1 MKGLKLLLSI
11 SFYILL
17 VCCNNSSNSHIIK
30 NDLLKEIE
38 GFIALNEESISDFK
52 NNKTDTDIYWVEFF
66 KKDGKN
72 VVVIMQQP
80 FIYKSDL
87 DGFVNINDNSVFF
100 YFSDNNFVDVSKLEK
115 SVSEE
120 VPDENSIEA
129 GLGYSAPNWAYY
141 INDGNVLEKFQ
152 LGQ

>member
-1 MKGLKLLLSI
+1 MRALKLLLTI
-11 SFYILL
+11 SSCILL
-17 VCCNNSSNSHIIK
+17 ACCNNSSNSDIIR

-66 KKDGKN
+66 EKNGKD

-80 FIYKSDL
+80 FIHKSDL
-87 DGFVNINDNSVFF
+87 DGFIKINDNTVFF
-100 YFSDNNFVDVSKLEK
+100 YFSNSDFVDVSKLEK
-115 SVSEE
+115 PVGEE
-120 VPDENSIEA
+120 FPDENSREA
-129 GLGYSAPNWAYY
+129 GLGFSAPNWAYY
-141 INDGNVLEKFQ
+141 INDIGLEKFE